1 MALALSYF
9 RPAKAGK
16 DDRRI
21 EQLHGVVYSVARS
34 VSANM
39 WSEELEMQ
47 LIGFKDFGK
56 PRGE

>member
-1 MALALSYF
+1 MAPDLSYF
-9 RPAKAGK
+9 RLAKAGN

-21 EQLHGVVYSVARS
+21 KQLHGVVYSVVRS
-34 VSANM
+34 ASANM

-47 LIGFKDFGK
+47 LIGFKDFGI